1 VKLSV
6 TSSGSDVTNA
16 TRECDR
22 RLTGSVS
29 APALGYFEPAT
40 SRSDVIWYS
49 DESSTSSSRDVTSS
63 SSAAP
68 RHHTGD
74 VSPEFPDDQRNQ
86 RLHRSSPLTALN
98 SIYVDHVTSCAGGG
112 VVNAGF
118 VGDGVLTDSW
128 RRVSWRARLRAGIA
142 RSTVS
147 SDPGPAP
154 ATSRAG
160 DTAACTRQPSYLS
173 DVIDSVTF
181 FSNAGQA
188 GAQARREFPLTDVA
202 ASVARCQ
209 SDGGEWT
216 LQRDRDRDRDRGHR
230 PSSLQVSRGPRHTD
244 RTPRDTYYTYV
255 KPDGA
260 AI

>member
-1 VKLSV
+1 MTPTVIFVYVSFAIGGVILLVATTLIIVFIIRYRRRQQQRKAAEAAAVKLSV
-6 TSSGSDVTNA
+6 TSSGSDVTDA

-29 APALGYFEPAT
+29 APAT

-68 RHHTGD
+68 RRHTGD
-74 VSPEFPDDQRNQ
+74 VSPQFPDDQRNQ

-98 SIYVDHVTSCAGGG
+98 SIYVDHVTSCGGGG

-154 ATSRAG
+154 ATSRAS
-160 DTAACTRQPSYLS
+160 DDAVHPTTIIPVRRHRQRY
-173 DVIDSVTF
+173 V
-181 FSNAGQA
+181 
-188 GAQARREFPLTDVA
+188 
-202 ASVARCQ
+202 
-209 SDGGEWT
+209 
-216 LQRDRDRDRDRGHR
+216 LQ
-230 PSSLQVSRGPRHTD
+230 
-244 RTPRDTYYTYV
+244 
-255 KPDGA
+255 
-260 AI
+260 